1 MLEDEA
7 DLIKNKVDEVV
18 LMLNDAMGQLE
29 RDECEPLLTLYR
41 DMLSFL
47 ATVMASIM
55 GGAIAAEE
63 LRFIS
68 EEIEGINLFDDEP
81 LAAMITHGRA

>member
-41 DMLSFL
+41 DMLSFM
-47 ATVMASIM
+47 ATCMACIM

-68 EEIEGINLFDDEP
+68 EEIEGITLFDDEP
-81 LAAMITHGRA
+81 LAAMITQGRA